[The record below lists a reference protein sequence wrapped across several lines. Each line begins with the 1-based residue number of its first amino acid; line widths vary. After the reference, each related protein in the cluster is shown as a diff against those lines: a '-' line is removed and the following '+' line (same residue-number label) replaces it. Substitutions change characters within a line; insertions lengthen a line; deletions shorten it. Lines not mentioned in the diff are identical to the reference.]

1 MAASHRITIENEGQ
15 KIAVEDVFNRV
26 GIIVTD
32 RDGVAASVV
41 IDYESAR
48 ELARVINLISIVA
61 EGKND
66 NA

>member
-15 KIAVEDVFNRV
+15 KIAVEDTFNRV

-32 RDGVAASVV
+32 RDGIAASVV